1 MGLPLILAI
10 RAAEPAVEPKSIDPA
25 LRNSSALL
33 EPADCTQTMRMPS
46 LANSFSSS
54 PFCLRIIDT
63 GLYVAQSRWISFGA
77 SAADAPPG
85 ISAETAMTA
94 AKARREILNIVE
106 ISTGMGRS
114 KQMAERRQRR
124 RIDRKASSPAKTSFY
139 FN

>member
-1 MGLPLILAI
+1 
-10 RAAEPAVEPKSIDPA
+10 
-25 LRNSSALL
+25 
-33 EPADCTQTMRMPS
+33 MRMPS

-85 ISAETAMTA
+85 ISAETAMAA

-106 ISTGMGRS
+106 ISMGVERS
-114 KQMAERRQRR
+114 RQMAGRRQYDVWVTCEN
-124 RIDRKASSPAKTSFY
+124 IVLFQLVMQVVNEKI
-139 FN
+139 